1 MKKIILFFM
10 LFVSV
15 IGFSQSERVLI
26 KNYLEAN
33 KQKLGLSA
41 NDISDWD
48 IQSTGTSAD
57 ESVNY
62 YYVIQR
68 FHGVELFRAVSTFSV
83 KNNEVIYFANR
94 FESAISNRVNA
105 STPSLS
111 AIQALTKAYA
121 HFGLVNTTPFSII
134 SSTDDKHLLISNS
147 MNSFAD
153 VQAVLVYQNKSDK
166 SLKLAWDFTI
176 DTPKHDNLWSVRIDA
191 QTGAVLEQNDMVLS
205 CDFSTSRSCLPSDVH
220 FDSHFNFT
228 SNVFDKSSSL
238 LETQGGAYRVVP
250 FNFESPNH
258 TARQLISNPENTT
271 ASPKGWHDTN
281 TLAGANTNLKYTYT
295 RGNNSWAR
303 ADYAGNDPSSY
314 SATTASTATGYAPN
328 GGATL
333 NFDYTYPGTSVAAK
347 TYIDAA
353 ATNLFYM
360 TNIMH
365 DVWYFAGFNEVNGN
379 FQKTNY
385 ASTPGTAGAHD
396 FVWADAQDGSDISPT
411 PSANN
416 ANFSTPTDAGLSNG
430 SNSPRMQMYLWSY
443 RKVTQLLNVTSP
455 SDIAGLK
462 YAGDNLF
469 NPGHVNVP
477 VAPNAVQT
485 DLVLFDDGT
494 PDVGQTDN
502 ADACTA
508 AVNAAAISGKIVVI
522 RRSTSVANGGTPCS
536 FIEKVQFAQ
545 AANAVGVIIV
555 NNDTT
560 APNTYLGMSG
570 AATSTITIPA
580 ISVSLN
586 TGEAIIAKLKAG
598 IPVNA
603 KIQSPTALELFV
615 NTDGDL
621 DNGVIAHEFGHGIS
635 TRLAGGRL
643 NSSCLNNYDQM
654 GEGWSDWFAMMMQIK
669 PGDVGTTPKG
679 LATFVINQETTG
691 GGLRSYPY
699 TTDMTVNPLTFVDS
713 NSPIPDDPANT
724 SYRYVT
730 GDFWATVLWD
740 LAWKYIETYG
750 YDDNK
755 YTGTGGNN
763 KVMKLVLDGLK
774 AQPCQPT
781 IVDGRDALIAADLA
795 STGGANKCLITE
807 VFRRRGVGLNASSG
821 SNMDPDDQV
830 EDFTPYAGCSMG
842 TDTFNTNDIYIYPN
856 PTHSIFNVKV
866 NGFVGK
872 IDIKVIDLNG
882 RVILEETVQN
892 GTDVT
897 TINLSAFQSGMYIVK
912 VQGDNLNYSQKLIK
926 N

>member
-1 MKKIILFFM
+1 MKKILF
-10 LFVSV
+10 LFTLFIFSYS
-15 IGFSQSERVLI
+15 FSQTEKQILQS
-26 KNYLEAN
+26 YLDLNVSKFELN
-33 KQKLGLSA
+33 KSDVS
-41 NDISDWD
+41 NWRIS
-48 IQSTGTSAD
+48 SVGTSAD
-57 ESVNY
+57 ESVQY
-62 YYVIQR
+62 YYLNQQYNNIDV
-68 FHGVELFRAVSTFSV
+68 FRAIFTASV
-83 KNNEVIYFANR
+83 KNNVVIYGANR
-94 FESAISNRVNA
+94 FITNVKSKVNA
-105 STPSLS
+105 TSPSMS
-111 AIQALTKAYA
+111 SYDALVKAYNFLNLEPIQPLSVIQTIDNS
-121 HFGLVNTTPFSII
+121 HVILSNGFGFENNI
-134 SSTDDKHLLISNS
+134 N
-147 MNSFAD
+147 
-153 VQAVLVYQNKSDK
+153 AVLVYQQVNNE
-166 SLKLAWDFTI
+166 LKLSWDFTI
-176 DTPKHDNLWSVRIDA
+176 DTPKHDHLWSVRIDS
-191 QTGAVLEQNDMVLS
+191 QSGELLEKNDLTIS
-205 CDFSTSRSCLPSDVH
+205 CDFKTNRSCYVPKHDHQERVS
-220 FDSHFNFT
+220 F
-228 SNVFDKSSSL
+228 SSSFL
-238 LETQGGAYRVVP
+238 SNKQASILETQGGSYKVVP

-258 TARQLISNPENTT
+258 TARQLISNPENST

-281 TLAGANTNLKYTYT
+281 TLNGSFATQKYTYT
-295 RGNNSWAR
+295 RGNNVWAR
-303 ADYAGNDPSSY
+303 ADYLNSDPQSY
-314 SATTASTATGYAPN
+314 IATTPSTSTGYAPN
-328 GGATL
+328 GGTSL
-333 NFDYTYPGTSVAAK
+333 NFDFTYPGTSAAAK

-353 ATNLFYM
+353 TTNLFYM
-360 TNIMH
+360 VNIMH

-385 ASTPGTAGAHD
+385 ASSSTTASPND
-396 FVWADAQDGSDISPT
+396 FVWADAQDGSDITPT
-411 PSANN
+411 PTLNN
-416 ANFSTPTDAGLSNG
+416 ANFSTPTDGV
-430 SNSPRMQMYLWSY
+430 SPKMQMYLWSY
-443 RKVTQLLNVTSP
+443 RKVTQLLNINSP
-455 SDIAGLK
+455 TDIAGLK

-477 VAPNAVQT
+477 VAPNAIQT
-485 DLVLFDDGT
+485 DLVLFDDGI

-508 AVNAAAISGKIVVI
+508 AVNAAEISGKIVVI

-586 TGEAIIAKLKAG
+586 TGEEIIAKLKAG

-635 TRLAGGRL
+635 TRLAGGRM
-643 NSSCLNNYDQM
+643 NSSCLQNYDQM

-679 LATFVINQETTG
+679 LATFVMNQETTG

-699 TTDMTVNPLTFVDS
+699 STDMTVNPLTFVDS
-713 NSPIPDDPANT
+713 NSAIPEDPTDT

-763 KVMKLVLDGLK
+763 KVMKLVIDALK
-774 AQPCQPT
+774 AQPCSPT
-781 IVDGRDALIAADLA
+781 IVDGRNALIAADLA

-821 SNMDPDDQV
+821 SNQDPDDQV

-882 RVILEETVQN
+882 RVILDETVQN

-897 TINLSAFQSGMYIVK
+897 TMNLSAFQSGMYIVK